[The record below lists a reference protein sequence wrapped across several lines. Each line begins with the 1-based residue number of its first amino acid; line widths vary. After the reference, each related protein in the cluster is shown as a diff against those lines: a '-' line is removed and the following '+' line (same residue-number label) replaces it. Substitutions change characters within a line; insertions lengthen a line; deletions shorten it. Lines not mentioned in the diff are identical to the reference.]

1 MQLRNMAKYNVY
13 LFILWNLNN
22 ETQEVVFLYP
32 GLMENH
38 IVSGTY
44 FTKGMREK
52 DKFTTLLG
60 ETIQVDSIKG
70 MYRMS
75 VSLSVRLFVC
85 LFIHHSF

>member
-1 MQLRNMAKYNVY
+1 MII
-13 LFILWNLNN
+13 FI
-22 ETQEVVFLYP
+22 Q

-44 FTKGMREK
+44 FTKGMREN

-70 MYRMS
+70 KLYRSS
-75 VSLSVRLFVC
+75 VHISVCLSVCSIFL
-85 LFIHHSF
+85 LLSK

>member
-75 VSLSVRLFVC
+75 VSLSVRLFV
-85 LFIHHSF
+85 HSSFFLK